1 MRKRTLIR
9 AALQTVVPWLAVAA
23 VVIAM
28 AWQQGL
34 LRLFSQGAPAA
45 SGPAR
50 TIALPGGGFSDGGRC
65 GTKGYHYF
73 PLPASASAPPAA
85 EPATPAPGPRL
96 VLGSYGYEKLSSA
109 PGRFTIGLLFAPGPK
124 GSLELSRTL
133 GDEGVAVEIEGPR
146 GLVGGAHGLP
156 VTWDHATRSGTGESA
171 RVSVPLEALCP
182 GQDARTVVDRMRPPI
197 DSSNTITGQP
207 AYTLTVSVRDPGIG
221 AQRRTIGLPL
231 GGNLLSA
238 TNLVPEDGFM
248 VASAAY

>member
-1 MRKRTLIR
+1 MRKRTLIH
-9 AALQTVVPWLAVAA
+9 AGLQTVVPWLAVAA

-34 LRLFSQGAPAA
+34 FSWGASAVT
-45 SGPAR
+45 GPAR

-65 GTKGYHYF
+65 GAEGYHYF

-85 EPATPAPGPRL
+85 ESPAPVPGPRL
-96 VLGSYGYEKLSSA
+96 VLGSYGYEKPSRA

-133 GDEGVAVEIEGPR
+133 GGEGVAVEIEGPR

-156 VTWDHATRSGTGESA
+156 VTWDSATKSGTRDSA
-171 RVSVPLEALCP
+171 QVSLPLEALCP
-182 GQDARTVVDRMRPPI
+182 GQDARDVMQRLQAPI

-207 AYTLTVSVRDPGIG
+207 AYTLTVSVRDPAIG
-221 AQRRTIGLPL
+221 AQRRSLGLPL
-231 GGNLLSA
+231 GGSLLSA
-238 TNLVPEDGFM
+238 NNLVPEDGFM
-248 VASAAY
+248 LAGTAY

>member
-1 MRKRTLIR
+1 MRKRTLIH
-9 AALQTVVPWLAVAA
+9 AGLQTVVPWLAVGA

-34 LRLFSQGAPAA
+34 FSWGASAVT
-45 SGPAR
+45 GPAR
-50 TIALPGGGFSDGGRC
+50 TIALPGGGFSDGDRC
-65 GTKGYHYF
+65 GVKGYHYF

-85 EPATPAPGPRL
+85 ESPAPVPGPRL
-96 VLGSYGYEKLSSA
+96 VLGSYGYEKPSRA

-124 GSLELSRTL
+124 GSPELSRTL
-133 GDEGVAVEIEGPR
+133 GGEGVAVEIEGPR

-156 VTWDHATRSGTGESA
+156 VTWDSAPKSGTGDSA
-171 RVSVPLEALCP
+171 ELSLPLEALCP
-182 GQDARTVVDRMRPPI
+182 GQDARDVMRRLQAPI

-221 AQRRTIGLPL
+221 AQRRAIGLPL

-238 TNLVPEDGFM
+238 DNLVPEESFM
-248 VASAAY
+248 LAGAAY

>member
-1 MRKRTLIR
+1 MRKRTLIH
-9 AALQTVVPWLAVAA
+9 AALQTVVPWLAAAA

-34 LRLFSQGAPAA
+34 FDWGASAA

-65 GTKGYHYF
+65 GAKGYHYF
-73 PLPASASAPPAA
+73 PLPADASAPPAA
-85 EPATPAPGPRL
+85 QSADPRPGPQL
-96 VLGSYGYEKLSSA
+96 VLGSYGYEKLSRA
-109 PGRFTIGLLFAPGPK
+109 PGRFTVGLLFAPGPE
-124 GSLELSRTL
+124 GSLKLSRTL
-133 GDEGVAVEIEGPR
+133 GGEGVAVEIEGPD

-156 VTWDHATRSGTGESA
+156 VTWDSATQSGTGGSA
-171 RVSVPLEALCP
+171 EVSLPLEALCP
-182 GQDARTVVDRMRPPI
+182 GQDAETVRKRLEPPI

-221 AQRRTIGLPL
+221 TQRRSIGLPP

-238 TNLVPEDGFM
+238 NNLVPEDGSM
-248 VASAAY
+248 LASTAY

>member
-1 MRKRTLIR
+1 MRKRTLIH

-34 LRLFSQGAPAA
+34 FSWGASAA

-50 TIALPGGGFSDGGRC
+50 TIPLPGGGFSDGGRC
-65 GTKGYHYF
+65 GAKGYHYF

-85 EPATPAPGPRL
+85 KSPAPVPGPRL
-96 VLGSYGYEKLSSA
+96 VLGSYGYEKPPRA
-109 PGRFTIGLLFAPGPK
+109 PGRFTIGLLFAPGPE
-124 GSLELSRTL
+124 GSLNLSRAL
-133 GDEGVAVEIEGPR
+133 GGEGVAVEIEGPR

-156 VTWDHATRSGTGESA
+156 VTWDSATKPGTGDSA
-171 RVSVPLEALCP
+171 EVSLPLEALCP
-182 GQDARTVVDRMRPPI
+182 GQDARDVVEKLQPPI

-221 AQRRTIGLPL
+221 AQRRSVGLPTD
-231 GGNLLSA
+231 GNLLSA
-238 TNLVPEDGFM
+238 NNLVPEDGFLL
-248 VASAAY
+248 AATAY